1 MQDVWV
7 TEGPELIP
15 KIARIERRSCLTN
28 WTASMGRSICCFLFF
43 VHPWAGF
50 GVVRCP
56 KEDLKRVDN
65 YAHK

>member
-28 WTASMGRSICCFLFF
+28 WTASMGRSICWFF
-43 VHPWAGF
+43 VFRAPVGGLWWS
-50 GVVRCP
+50 
-56 KEDLKRVDN
+56 
-65 YAHK
+65 